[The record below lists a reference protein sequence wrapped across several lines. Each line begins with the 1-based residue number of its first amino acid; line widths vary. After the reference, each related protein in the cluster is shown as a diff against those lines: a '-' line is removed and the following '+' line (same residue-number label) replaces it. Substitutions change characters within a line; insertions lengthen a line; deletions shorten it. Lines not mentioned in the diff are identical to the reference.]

1 MPLYQC
7 ATPAATLDDEGRQ
20 RIAREVT
27 RIHCELTGAPPDFVH
42 VLFVDSSGAPGEP
55 AASVLGSIRAG
66 RPEALRL
73 QLAKQVAEAVAGALG
88 VGAERVVVRTLE
100 IPAAWVMEG
109 GALLPEPGDEERWL
123 VQHGAALRPH

>member
-7 ATPAATLDDEGRQ
+7 ATPPATLDDEGRQ
-20 RIAREVT
+20 RIATDVT

-42 VLFVDSSGAPGEP
+42 VVFVDSAGNAGEP

-66 RPEALRL
+66 RSEALRR
-73 QLAKQVAEAVAGALG
+73 QLAKQIAEAVAGTLG
-88 VGAERVVVRTLE
+88 VGSERVAVRTLE

-109 GALLPEPGDEERWL
+109 GALLPEPGDEEGWL
-123 VQHGAALRPH
+123 AQYGGAHRPD